1 MKMKTDY
8 ITLKKEAPLECSK
21 NIPRYSLVLGF
32 YLGVLET
39 VLNILSDNYDLA
51 KSIFCQI
58 ITDYMPEHKGLLNK
72 IDYTQ
77 LLSGEFADNLTYIH
91 EAMLDLWMDIQEESL
106 PHAEE
111 LDYKEV
117 KNRLLDIRSALV
129 ELYQSAAS

>member
-1 MKMKTDY
+1 MKTEH
-8 ITLKKEAPLECSK
+8 ITLKKDAKLDCSK
-21 NIPRYSLVLGF
+21 DNPRYVLILGF

-39 VLNILSDNYDLA
+39 VLGILDDNYDLA
-51 KSIFCQI
+51 KSVFCHI
-58 ITDYMPEHKGLLNK
+58 ITDYIPEHKGLLNK

-77 LLSGEFADNLTYIH
+77 LLSGEFADNLTYVH

-117 KNRLLDIRSALV
+117 KNRLLDIHSALV
-129 ELYQSAAS
+129 ELYQSVAS